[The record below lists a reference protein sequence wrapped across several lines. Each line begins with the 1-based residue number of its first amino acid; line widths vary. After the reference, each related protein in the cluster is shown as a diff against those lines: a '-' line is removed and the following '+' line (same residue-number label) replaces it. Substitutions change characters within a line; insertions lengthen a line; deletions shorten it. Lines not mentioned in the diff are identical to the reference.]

1 MILKNCLTISF
12 GEYMVFTHF
21 LFITFEKIKEIII
34 EKIKEVIVEILE
46 RILHAIQNFIY
57 VNL

>member
-1 MILKNCLTISF
+1 MI
-12 GEYMVFTHF
+12 FTYF
-21 LFITFEKIKEIII
+21 LFISFEKIKEIII

-46 RILHAIQNFIY
+46 RILHAIQSFTH